1 LSKAERASA
10 NEGKKVKGTSCWIDT
25 APIKTFPALNRD
37 VTVDALVI
45 GAGIT
50 GVTTAYLL
58 KKSGLTV
65 ALIERGRIAMID
77 TGHTTAHLTYVTDVR
92 LRKLVENFG
101 NDHARAA
108 WDAGASAIDTIEMIV
123 EEEKLDCRFSR
134 VPGYL
139 HAPIDGGS
147 RNESDSLKQEAE
159 LADTL
164 GFDATYLDAIPHFNL
179 PGVRFANQ
187 AKFHPRK
194 YLAGLIETIPRQGSD
209 VFEQSEAG
217 EFDAGK
223 RRVKVNGHWIGF
235 ERVIMATNN
244 PLVGLASVAKATLFQ
259 TKLSLYSS
267 YVLGANVPRAS
278 LPIALFWDTLDP
290 YNYLR
295 VDRHADS
302 DYAIFGGADHKTGQI
317 ADPANCFASLVPKLK
332 EIAPN
337 ARIEHRWSGQVI
349 ETYDGLPFIGQNAE
363 GQFIATGFCG
373 NGITFGTISAV
384 MARDWAADMKNPWKD
399 LFDIDRKKIKG
410 AIWNY
415 LIENK
420 DYPYYLIKDRLARA
434 EADSVREL
442 QPNSGMIIKSSKGK
456 IAAYRDSKRK
466 VHKLSAVCTHMGCIV
481 RWNSAEST
489 WECPC
494 HGSRFKRT
502 GEVIAGPAEESLS
515 PV

>member
-1 LSKAERASA
+1 MSKAECTLTHEEKRM
-10 NEGKKVKGTSCWIDT
+10 KGTSYWIDT
-25 APIKTFPALNRD
+25 VPIKTFPALNRD

-58 KKSGLTV
+58 KNARLSV
-65 ALIERGRIAMID
+65 ALIERDRIAMID
-77 TGHTTAHLTYVTDVR
+77 TGHTTAHLTYVTDAR

-101 NDHARAA
+101 NDHAQAV
-108 WDAGASAIDTIEMIV
+108 WVAGAAAIDTIETIV
-123 EEEKLDCRFSR
+123 EEEKLDCGFSR

-139 HAPIDGGS
+139 HAPMEGGS
-147 RNESDSLKQEAE
+147 KNESDSLQQEAE
-159 LADTL
+159 LAGTL

-194 YLAGLIETIPRQGSD
+194 YLAGLVETIPGEGSD

-217 EFDAGK
+217 EFDAEK
-223 RRVKVNGHWIGF
+223 RRVKVNGHWIAF
-235 ERVIMATNN
+235 ERVIIATNN
-244 PLVGLASVAKATLFQ
+244 PLVGLASVPEATLFQ

-267 YVLGANVPRAS
+267 YVLGANIPCDS
-278 LPIALFWDTLDP
+278 LPSALFWDTLDP
-290 YNYLR
+290 YSYLR
-295 VDRHADS
+295 VDRRSDS
-302 DYAIFGGADHKTGQI
+302 DYAIFGGADHKTGQV
-317 ADPANCFASLVPKLK
+317 ADPVNCFASLVPKLK
-332 EIAPN
+332 KIAPE

-384 MARDWAADMKNPWKD
+384 MARDWAVGVKNPWKD
-399 LFDIDRKKIKG
+399 LFDIGRKKIKG
-410 AIWNY
+410 AAWNY

-420 DYPYYLIKDRLARA
+420 DYPYYLVKDRLARA

-442 QPNSGMIIKSSKGK
+442 EPNSGMIIKSSKGK
-456 IAAYRDSKRK
+456 IAAYRDSKHK
-466 VHKLSAVCTHMGCIV
+466 VHKVSAVCTHMGCIV

-489 WECPC
+489 WDCPC
-494 HGSRFKRT
+494 HGSRFKPT
-502 GEVIAGPAEESLS
+502 GGVIAGPAEESL
-515 PV
+515 PRV